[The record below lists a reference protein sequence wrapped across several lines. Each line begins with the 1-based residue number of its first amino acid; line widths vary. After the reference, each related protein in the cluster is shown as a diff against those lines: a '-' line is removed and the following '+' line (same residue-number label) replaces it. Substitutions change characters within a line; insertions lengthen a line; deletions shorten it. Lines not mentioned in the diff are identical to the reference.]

1 MAARKNHK
9 SNTRT
14 RLLQAGGEIFA
25 QYGFRGATVRRI
37 ARRAHANVA
46 AVNYYF
52 AGKEG
57 LYLAVLEHTF
67 AVAKSKYPPDLGL
80 GAEAGAP
87 ERLHAF
93 VSSFLLQLLD
103 EGRPAWHGRLMVREI
118 ADPSPVL
125 HRVVDEMIRPLY
137 QQLLEIVSRLTGPGA
152 GDEAVR
158 LAAMSIMGQCLFYR
172 NSRPVVS
179 RLHQG
184 AYDAG
189 RIREIADHITA
200 FSLRGLKGAGGGSC
214 TPGSWGSANAGQGE
228 ANE

>member
-1 MAARKNHK
+1 MAATKHHK
-9 SNTRT
+9 PDTRN

-67 AVAKSKYPPDLGL
+67 AVAKSKYPPDPGL

-87 ERLHAF
+87 ARLRAF
-93 VSSFLLQLLD
+93 VSSFLLRLLD

-125 HRVVDEMIRPLY
+125 DRVVDEMIRPLY
-137 QQLLEIVSRLTGPGA
+137 EQLVGIVCELIGPGA
-152 GDEAVR
+152 GDDAVQ

-172 NSRPVVS
+172 NSQPVVS
-179 RLHQG
+179 RLYQRQF
-184 AYDAG
+184 DAD
-189 RIREIADHITA
+189 RIREIAEHITA
-200 FSLRGLKGAGGGSC
+200 FSLQALQGAG
-214 TPGSWGSANAGQGE
+214 AGY
-228 ANE
+228 